1 MELKEYYEAK
11 ERAEKSLHE
20 FLEKNQKIDQ
30 GNVMH
35 FDQLTHTIK
44 SLCCIIEKEEGKMMG
59 GGYGANRN
67 GYNDGG
73 VYGTNRGGYG
83 EGGNNY
89 GATYPM
95 RSPYTNTQPW
105 YGNDNGSNIEHLEAA
120 MRMTN
125 DPTTRESLRMMIE
138 RERMNH
144 NR

>member
-59 GGYGANRN
+59 GGY
-67 GYNDGG
+67 NDGG
-73 VYGTNRGGYG
+73 AYGTNRGGYG
-83 EGGNNY
+83 EGGNY